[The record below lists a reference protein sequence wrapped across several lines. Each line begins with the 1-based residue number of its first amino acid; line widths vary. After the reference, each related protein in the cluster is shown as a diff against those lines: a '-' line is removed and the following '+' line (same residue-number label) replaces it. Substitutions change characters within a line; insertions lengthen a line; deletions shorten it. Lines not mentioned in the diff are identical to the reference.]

1 MKRARLGRTVLLASV
16 AMAIPWSTARAAEHT
31 NLEHGQPTSLADAY
45 AASYLE
51 RQLHAIFSYE
61 RNEQKR
67 DVLVLEPRFELGF
80 PRNAQVS
87 IEAPIEF
94 VDFEELDFGRLA
106 AEAFYNLNHETL
118 VVPALAL
125 GTGVEAPTGKDEHG
139 FDPYFTAYLSK
150 LIPGSSYWHG
160 LHVNAEVQLNA
171 DRRDGERS
179 SRYRIVAGYAFRIS
193 ASLIGIVDGAR
204 DEKMEDGLTE
214 HRAELGFRYQV
225 TPLLVATLG
234 GGAGV
239 ADDTTV
245 GRASAGLQY
254 YAF

>member
-1 MKRARLGRTVLLASV
+1 MKRARLGCMALLASV
-16 AMAIPWSTARAAEHT
+16 ALAIPLSVARAADHT

-61 RNEQKR
+61 RNEQQR

-80 PRNAQVS
+80 PRNAQFS
-87 IEAPIEF
+87 IEAPLEL
-94 VDFEELDFGRLA
+94 VDFERLDLGRFA
-106 AEAFYNLNHETL
+106 AEAFYNLNQETL

-125 GTGVEAPTGKDEHG
+125 GGGVEAPTGKDDQG
-139 FDPYFTAYLSK
+139 FDPYFAAYLSK

-160 LHVNAEVQLNA
+160 LHANAELQLNA

-179 SRYRIVAGYAFRIS
+179 RRYRIVVGYAFRIS
-193 ASLIGIVDGAR
+193 ASLIGIVDGVR
-204 DEKMEDGLTE
+204 DEKMEDGVTA

-239 ADDTTV
+239 ADDATV
-245 GRASAGLQY
+245 GHASAGLQY